1 MGRCVQASLPNSSN
15 IEKLYPM
22 IQLHTITQPIATSLR
37 KKTKAQ
43 LLEHIANLNAPS
55 APVAS
60 APANLF
66 AQVTP
71 TVATT
76 PVASA
81 PVAPVARAKTGSNIG
96 IPKDAFVNMVATA
109 REGMWTIPNRPNQ
122 PPYKVI
128 ARPDGANN
136 TAHKGVKVYA
146 KPTAKTLRKLN
157 GFATSDGHLIRDLF
171 TDGLDLS
178 IAVAMVNPK
187 ANVSH
192 PLIPGKGQT
201 AGLLMSESSLGS
213 EFKQTIAMQNRGLDH
228 SGQGFIA
235 VNGSHMPRVALV
247 QAAQAPAP
255 VVKDVEDTVTIN
267 GRTYVATVA

>member
-1 MGRCVQASLPNSSN
+1 
-15 IEKLYPM
+15 M
-22 IQLHTITQPIATSLR
+22 IQANAYNQPIATPAPALG
-37 KKTKAQ
+37 KMTKAQ
-43 LLEHIANLNAPS
+43 LIELLTNTDAVAS
-55 APVAS
+55 APVA
-60 APANLF
+60 PVANTMF
-66 AQVTP
+66 AQVSP
-71 TVATT
+71 VAT

-247 QAAQAPAP
+247 QAVQAPAP
-255 VVKDVEDTVTIN
+255 VAAPVETPVEDTVTIN